1 MKHHLTK
8 YSKASDRVVLI
19 QLTSAS
25 RRELQEMGQVPSIL
39 QFKYIM
45 PFTTLHLGTLLL
57 GIICNNSG

>member
-1 MKHHLTK
+1 MTHHLTK

-19 QLTSAS
+19 QLTSA
-25 RRELQEMGQVPSIL
+25 RRWELQEMGQVPSIL

-45 PFTTLHLGTLLL
+45 PFTTLRLGTLLL